1 MTRFGPTSPRH
12 GSHVTRPPSTRSLA
26 RSNAEERSTEWLR
39 SRRRPGCTT
48 GRRCRSAPDTT
59 SNGPG
64 DTSREPVRKHRLSA
78 CRGRLPMVFQ
88 CLLVAWRRAS
98 RTHAPGD
105 VERQPMRDRKRARS
119 GMPTLKGWRPWGPSS
134 PTRYGTST
142 AAPGRPPPS
151 PRSCAPAFPNA
162 TTTWSLH
169 DARRRLLR
177 GLCSSSTRP
186 SSSRSGGMYMAKRPR

>member
-26 RSNAEERSTEWLR
+26 RSNAEERSTEWSR

-64 DTSREPVRKHRLSA
+64 DTGREPVRKHRLSA

-98 RTHAPGD
+98 RTHAPRRRRTSAD
-105 VERQPMRDRKRARS
+105 ARS
-119 GMPTLKGWRPWGPSS
+119 QTRSEWHAYPQGMATVGAVLADTLWDIDRAAWPT
-134 PTRYGTST
+134 TTVAEVMST
-142 AAPGRPPPS
+142 GI
-151 PRSCAPAFPNA
+151 PNA